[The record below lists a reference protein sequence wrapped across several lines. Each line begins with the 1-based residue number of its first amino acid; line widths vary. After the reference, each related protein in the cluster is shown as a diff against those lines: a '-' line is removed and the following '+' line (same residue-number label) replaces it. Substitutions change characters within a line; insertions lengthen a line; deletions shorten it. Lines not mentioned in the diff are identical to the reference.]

1 MKLKLC
7 LTAALAAFAAL
18 PVFCETV
25 TLNECLERAY
35 KANYNILTSRNSVL
49 SSEQSVKTAKSGYY
63 PQVSVRN
70 NFLTSN
76 HGVLSQHR
84 NGTAISISQNIYDG
98 GIRESNVRGAK
109 YGVEQSEF
117 AEIRNFQSVTYEVKT
132 AYYSLLRAKHQLEV
146 TNIDAEYNQNLLDQ
160 INAQVEVGVSAPVDK
175 YPIEANLAAAKVSN
189 LTAKNDVRSGSIR
202 LLSILGEAPDSDFD
216 VAEAAP
222 EIKGD
227 VSLDECL
234 AKALEVRPDIAQY
247 KAASKV
253 ADERVRRAKINRYP
267 RPTVTAEY
275 QQSIHGGY
283 NEHGLTVLGGISF
296 DVFDGGANKA
306 ALTEARI
313 DKANTELRLAQLDI
327 DVRGD
332 VEDAYLEVKNC
343 SEKLT
348 ATQAAL
354 TSAEKNYE
362 AQKERYVQGL
372 GIALDLL
379 SAEQQL
385 IKAKTADVDARY
397 DYYTAPAKLEYAVG
411 DLEIDP
417 TIVEDKEI
425 KEAENEEN

>member
-1 MKLKLC
+1 MKIKLC
-7 LTAALAAFAAL
+7 LTAALAAFTAL

-25 TLNECLERAY
+25 TLDECLERAY

-76 HGVLSQHR
+76 HGVLTQHR

-117 AEIRNFQSVTYEVKT
+117 AEIRNFQTVTYDVKR
-132 AYYSLLRAKHQLEV
+132 AYYSFLRAKNRLDV
-146 TNIDAEYNQNLLDQ
+146 TKIDAEYNQNLLDQ
-160 INAQVEVGVSAPVDK
+160 INAQVEVGVAAPVDK
-175 YPIEANLAAAKVSN
+175 YPIEANLASAKVNS
-189 LTAKNDVRSGSIR
+189 LTAQNSVRSGSIA
-202 LLSILGEAPDSDFD
+202 LLSLLGESPDKDFD
-216 VAEAAP
+216 VVEAAP
-222 EIKGD
+222 ADNPYG
-227 VSLDECL
+227 SLEECM
-234 AKALEVRPDIAQY
+234 AKALEVRPDIRQY
-247 KAASKV
+247 LAASKV
-253 ADERVRRAKINRYP
+253 ADEKVKRAKINRSI
-267 RPTVTAEY
+267 RPTLTADYE
-275 QQSIHGGY
+275 QSIHGGY
-283 NEHGLTVLGGISF
+283 NEHGLTVLGGLSF

-306 ALTEARI
+306 ALTQAKI

-332 VEDAYLEVKNC
+332 VADAYMEVVNC

-354 TSAEKNYE
+354 KSAEKNYE
-362 AQKERYVQGL
+362 AQKERYAQGL

-379 SAEQQL
+379 NAEQQL
-385 IKAKTADVDARY
+385 ITAKTNDVDARY
-397 DYYTAPAKLEYAVG
+397 DYCIALASLEYAVG

-417 TIVEDKEI
+417 TIIEDKEI
-425 KEAENEEN
+425 KEAANEKD